1 MKLKG
6 KTKLNKAISAELKP
20 FGISKA
26 ELSDEYSYCF
36 EDESIA
42 FKITEN
48 GMEDIFFNDFIKER
62 FDYVCAFPFVLSLLH
77 EVGHHKANDEI
88 EGAIYDFCIAE
99 KERINIA
106 INDSSDIEE
115 IKALEY
121 QYFNLPDEIM
131 ATQWAVNYAKS
142 HPKKIAEMW
151 VKMKKALFEFY
162 KANGVFDGFSDEEIE

>member
-1 MKLKG
+1 MSKLKG

-77 EVGHHKANDEI
+77 EVGHTLGWNHTVDGLMKSTAD
-88 EGAIYDFCIAE
+88 
-99 KERINIA
+99 RS
-106 INDSSDIEE
+106 NDSIYLSSISE
-115 IKALEY
+115 IC
-121 QYFNLPDEIM
+121 
-131 ATQWAVNYAKS
+131 
-142 HPKKIAEMW
+142 
-151 VKMKKALFEFY
+151 
-162 KANGVFDGFSDEEIE
+162 GGG